1 MADDTNFR
9 SYRPGDQRSPSQAA
23 PAAGS
28 RESASDRSDPLAEL
42 ARLIGQ
48 TDPFADMG
56 QAVPRANAAAS
67 RQSAAGAMPQPPMH
81 SPPPAAPSYPNDP
94 YAHDPY
100 GAPLQGNQ
108 FAGWSFG
115 SHGPGEPRQEGF
127 QPAYDPA
134 IYGTPQPQS
143 ASGYPSQA
151 YYEDPSRMP
160 QGDEAYDQDFSGE
173 ERPRRGLKMVLA
185 VVAVAIL
192 GTSVALGYRALF
204 GSSGSSGPPPVI
216 KASNTPSKVAPAPG
230 SGDSNKLIYDRVG
243 DAGQG
248 EKVVSREE
256 KPVDVKDTSRPPPRV
271 VFPGM
276 SQSQSAQDS
285 TMALASPPLGDT
297 SVGPASAEPKKIRT
311 VTIRPDQP
319 MPGAPAAAQRPNAPA
334 RTAAAPAA
342 PSPFP
347 PPPQQRTAPGP
358 AQGSN
363 APLSLSPQ
371 VASAEPPSA
380 RPSPLPPPPVALAAP
395 TAPTRVAAL
404 PPAADVGPGS
414 YTVQISSQRSETEA
428 QASFR
433 SLQAKF
439 PSILGD
445 RAPIIRR
452 ADLGD
457 RGIYF
462 RAMVGP
468 FASVDQATQFCGS
481 LKSAGG
487 QCVVQRN

>member
-9 SYRPGDQRSPSQAA
+9 SYRPVDPRRPAQPA

-28 RESASDRSDPLAEL
+28 REGASDPLAEL

-56 QAVPRANAAAS
+56 QAVPRANPPAAS
-67 RQSAAGAMPQPPMH
+67 QPAARAMPQSPMH
-81 SPPPAAPSYPNDP
+81 AHAPAAPSYPNEP
-94 YAHDPY
+94 FTHDPY
-100 GAPLQGNQ
+100 GAPLQGRHI
-108 FAGWSFG
+108 AGQPFEG
-115 SHGPGEPRQEGF
+115 HGEPPGF

-134 IYGTPQPQS
+134 IYGAPQPQ
-143 ASGYPSQA
+143 AGGGYPSQT
-151 YYEDPSRMP
+151 YYEDPARMP
-160 QGDEAYDQDFSGE
+160 QADESYDEDLGE
-173 ERPRRGLKMVLA
+173 ERPRRGLKMIMF
-185 VVAVAIL
+185 VAGVAIL

-204 GSSGSSGPPPVI
+204 GSSGPSGPPPVI

-230 SGDSNKLIYDRVG
+230 SSDSSSKLIYDRVG
-243 DAGQG
+243 DAAQG

-256 KPVDVKDTSRPPPRV
+256 KPVEVKDNSRPPARV
-271 VFPGM
+271 VFPGVSP
-276 SQSQSAQDS
+276 SQNPQNSA
-285 TMALASPPLGDT
+285 MALASPPLGDT

-319 MPGAPAAAQRPNAPA
+319 IPGAPAVAQRPNTAAPAPAA
-334 RTAAAPAA
+334 RTAAPAPIMAA
-342 PSPFP
+342 PP
-347 PPPQQRTAPGP
+347 P
-358 AQGSN
+358 AQSSN

-371 VASAEPPSA
+371 IASAEPPSA
-380 RPSPLPPPPVALAAP
+380 RPSPFPPPPRASAAP
-395 TAPTRVAAL
+395 AAPTRVAAL
-404 PPAADVGPGS
+404 PPAADVAAGS

-445 RAPIIRR
+445 RQPIVRR

-457 RGIYF
+457 KGIYF

-468 FASVDQATQFCGS
+468 FASVDQATQFCGN